1 MGAMPTIGPRRPR
14 MTSHA
19 SLHEEPGRYLLQL
32 DVSHFAR
39 AELAVEV
46 VGSTIIVRGK
56 RLEDKTT
63 HPPFSVREQLE
74 ESVRLPD
81 DVDPDSVTALYK
93 EGTLELHGRRR
104 RIRRHRVPIGRD
116 FLVSPAA
123 KGC

>member
-1 MGAMPTIGPRRPR
+1 MGAMPTIGPRRRR
-14 MTSHA
+14 MPSTT
-19 SLHEEPGRYLLQL
+19 SLHEEPGRYLLEL

-46 VGSTIIVRGK
+46 VGSSVIVRGE
-56 RLEDKTT
+56 RLEDEAT
-63 HPPFSVREQLE
+63 HPPFAVRERLE

-81 DVDPDSVTALYK
+81 DVDAESVTATYK
-93 EGTLELHGRRR
+93 DGTLELRGRRR
-104 RIRRHRVPIGRD
+104 SMRRHRIPIERA